1 MGKEEYEDITEVI
14 NEIAD
19 DINSILNDCEKE
31 RYFECI
37 VLLYSFIENLLK
49 WLVFIKLLWEKFDKT
64 LRKEEIEII
73 RLLAKDL
80 RFYDVLRISYSIKLI
95 DFKLFKRL
103 DEIRKE
109 RNNVVHQFWLYTHR
123 KDRRVLRKKLEK
135 LALTANS
142 LIGVFNELTEEIG
155 VDEVYEIF
163 L

>member
-19 DINSILNDCEKE
+19 DINSILSDCEKE

-49 WLVFIKLLWEKFDKT
+49 WLVFIKLLWEKSDKV
-64 LRKEEIEII
+64 LKEEEVKII

-80 RFYDVLRISYSIKLI
+80 RFYDVLRISYGIKLI
-95 DFKLFKRL
+95 DLKLFKRL

-135 LALTANS
+135 LALTASS
-142 LIGVFNELTEEIG
+142 LIGIFNELTEEVGI
-155 VDEVYEIF
+155 DEVYQVF